1 MKSTVPH
8 ATTDTHSK
16 WSRRAAEAP
25 APTTIERDDCGIV
38 GRCLERAAER
48 RRARLVSPRNR
59 RKLAQW
65 LRHTARDASDHNRTR
80 QPYDFLLR
88 ARAAA
93 VRTEL
98 IEIAARLEQGQHPDP
113 ARVVAVRELLR
124 DGNSPLYH
132 PGVPACELRAT
143 LDYVRSGLDSSI

>member
-1 MKSTVPH
+1 MKSIVPD

-16 WSRRAAEAP
+16 WSRPAAEAP
-25 APTTIERDDCGIV
+25 APTTIERDHGIV

-48 RRARLVSPRNR
+48 RRAQLVSPRNR

-65 LRHTARDASDHNRTR
+65 LRHTARDASDRNRTR
-80 QPYDFLLR
+80 QPYDLLLC

-98 IEIAARLEQGQHPDP
+98 IEIAARLEQAQHPDP
-113 ARVVAVRELLR
+113 ARVAAVRELLR
-124 DGNSPLYH
+124 DGTSPLYH